1 MRNAELKADEAT
13 SHSAL
18 RIPNSAL
25 AWSIKRMHRLIVTS
39 ATYRQSSRATPQL
52 LAEDPDNRLLARGP
66 RFRLEAELVRDA
78 VLKSCG
84 LMSPRLGGPSVFP
97 PQPPGVTS
105 EGAYG
110 PLAWNV
116 SAGEDRHRRS
126 LYTFMKRTAPFAM
139 FATFDAP
146 SGESC
151 VARREVSNTPLQAL
165 TLLNDAMFLEAAQAL
180 GTAVAD
186 RSGTDEDKAQ
196 WLFRRILT
204 RPPQV
209 QERKL
214 LLEFVHVQQLAWPP
228 RRSIRPRSPA
238 PPKAMSFERAAWT
251 MVARAVLNLDEAISR
266 E

>member
-1 MRNAELKADEAT
+1 
-13 SHSAL
+13 
-18 RIPNSAL
+18 
-25 AWSIKRMHRLIVTS
+25 MHRLIVTS
-39 ATYRQSSRATPQL
+39 ATYRQASHITPQL
-52 LAEDPDNRLLARGP
+52 LREDPENRLLARGP

-78 VLKSCG
+78 VLRSSGVLSSK
-84 LMSPRLGGPSVFP
+84 LGGASVFP
-97 PQPPGVTS
+97 PQPPGITS

-110 PLAWNV
+110 PLAWKV
-116 SAGEDRHRRS
+116 SAGEDRYRRS

-180 GTAVAD
+180 GAAVAD
-186 RSGTDEDKAQ
+186 RSGTDADKAQ
-196 WLFRRILT
+196 WLFRRVLT
-204 RPPQV
+204 RPPQA

-214 LLEFVHVQQLAWPP
+214 LLEYLQSQRSRLAAGELDAAKVALPGEGD
-228 RRSIRPRSPA
+228 II
-238 PPKAMSFERAAWT
+238 ERAAWT
-251 MVARAVLNLDEAISR
+251 LAARALFNLDEAISR